1 MGNLRLE
8 SRPNKIK
15 ANYRESERASERE
28 REREGDRQIDRQ
40 RQTDMGDMGQTEI
53 LLLII
58 IIIHKFSIALF
69 PTVQK
74 ERQRLTE
81 TDRQTDRDTDREYIL
96 V

>member
-1 MGNLRLE
+1 MSYAFRRRNR
-8 SRPNKIK
+8 
-15 ANYRESERASERE
+15 RA
-28 REREGDRQIDRQ
+28 QIDP
-40 RQTDMGDMGQTEI
+40 TERGRECVC
-53 LLLII
+53 I